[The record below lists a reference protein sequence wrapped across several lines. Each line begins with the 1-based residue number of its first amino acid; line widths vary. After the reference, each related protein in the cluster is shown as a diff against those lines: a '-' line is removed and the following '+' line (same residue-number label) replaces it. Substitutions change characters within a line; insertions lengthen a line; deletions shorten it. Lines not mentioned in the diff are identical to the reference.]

1 MTNVKRRVGLP
12 PWLSS
17 KEFIC
22 DAGDSGCDTEDL
34 DSIPVSEDPLEAGLA
49 TQFRILA
56 WRIPWTEE
64 PDGLT
69 QSMGSKKVGHDF
81 KLLSTYSF
89 SFCCHS

>member
-17 KEFIC
+17 KDFIC

-64 PDGLT
+64 PGAL
-69 QSMGSKKVGHDF
+69 QSMGSQ
-81 KLLSTYSF
+81 
-89 SFCCHS
+89 